1 MAESMASGNR
11 QLKVTGHS
19 SNCLLP
25 PASLPTCHFNL
36 LQAAATRLRQIRCN
50 YEHTAHRVPCASTKW
65 RKIEFIT
72 S

>member
-11 QLKVTGHS
+11 QLKVRGHS

-25 PASLPTCHFNL
+25 PSTCHFNL

-50 YEHTAHRVPCASTKW
+50 YEHTARRVPCASTKW